1 LSLRARG
8 ARLFFGSI
16 GLRSGEKRKL
26 LGQRHAVDARE
37 RLEPRVGCGWGRKRR
52 GRHGGS
58 LRPGGD
64 TRSRACSS
72 TAAQTVSSSP
82 RSRMFQAMSCSR
94 SPIAVA
100 WGRGSRADAG
110 SAAALTGA
118 ASAGALPVP
127 TARSRRVTASSNCA
141 VSAARRRRPFSIR
154 NQRPR
159 AVSITAASIAS

>member
-26 LGQRHAVDARE
+26 LGMRSMRESASSRGSDAAGAARA
-37 RLEPRVGCGWGRKRR
+37 GAGMAAA
-52 GRHGGS
+52 S
-58 LRPGGD
+58 GGD

-100 WGRGSRADAG
+100 WGRDSRADAG